1 MQIIMYKDYNNVSFK
16 DVVIKFMK
24 FFIVD
29 IRIRLIMKEFR
40 VCNNMYFYGL

>member
-1 MQIIMYKDYNNVSFK
+1 MQIIMYKDHNNVSFK

-24 FFIVD
+24 SFTVD
-29 IRIRLIMKEFR
+29 IRIRLTMKEFR